1 MRRRVEEGVCEI
13 DFVDPASVEA
23 AKAALPPAKA
33 LHRTADA
40 FKVLAHPSRLRVLEA
55 LDERE
60 LCVCDLAEVLGLSM
74 PATSQTL
81 RELRILGAV
90 EYRVAGKLAYY
101 SLADRFW
108 LDLARRVLRKTNVE
122 ARVSAAKPDRAAR
135 TAVS

>member
-1 MRRRVEEGVCEI
+1 MRRRVEEGVCEV

-23 AKAALPPAKA
+23 AKAALPPAKVLHQAAAA
-33 LHRTADA
+33 L
-40 FKVLAHPSRLRVLEA
+40 KVLAHPSRLRVLEA
-55 LDERE
+55 LDGRE

-81 RELRILGAV
+81 RELRAVGAV

-108 LDLARRVLRKTNVE
+108 LDLARRVLRKTSVE
-122 ARVSAAKPDRAAR
+122 TQTTAAGPARAAR
-135 TAVS
+135 IPVS